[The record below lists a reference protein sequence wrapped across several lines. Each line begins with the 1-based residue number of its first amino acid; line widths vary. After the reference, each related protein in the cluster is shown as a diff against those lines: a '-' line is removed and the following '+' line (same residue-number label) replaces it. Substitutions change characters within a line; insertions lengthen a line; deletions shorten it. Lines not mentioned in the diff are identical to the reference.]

1 MFRYEFTLNI
11 YSNRK
16 DAMMEKRVVITG
28 RGLVTPLGNG
38 LAANLQAL
46 QEGKNGIVFMQE
58 WADMGLDS
66 HVAGASDREVDC
78 PVFNQK
84 NLRFMSPNSRFAV
97 AAAYEAL
104 REANIDP
111 ENLPESRIALINGCA
126 GSSYA
131 TAYENMNKFATTKK
145 VRACSPFAVPR
156 IMPSSAVANISLLF
170 KITGESYDISC
181 ACTSS
186 AQAIITAARLIKS
199 GDYDMVIAGGSEE
212 LSWGQAI
219 GFNSM
224 RALSKNYN
232 SCPEKAS
239 RPFDKNR
246 DGFVLAEGSGMLI
259 LESEEHALKRG
270 VMPKAVVSGY
280 YANSNAED
288 MVVPSADSTADVMG
302 NAIKRAGLTPED
314 IAYVN
319 THGTS
324 TPVGDPIE
332 LEGIRKVFGEN
343 SVVAINSTKSLTGHM
358 IGAAGA
364 VEAIFSTLMMENSF
378 LCKSANIDELD
389 PAIAWANILREKVD
403 KEFDHFLS
411 NSFGF
416 GGSNASIVIS
426 KYKN

>member
-1 MFRYEFTLNI
+1 ME
-11 YSNRK
+11 RK
-16 DAMMEKRVVITG
+16 VVITG

-38 LAANLQAL
+38 LANNLQAL
-46 QEGKNGIVFMQE
+46 KDGKSGIVFMQE

-66 HVAGASDREVDC
+66 HVAGASDREIEC
-78 PVFNQK
+78 PVLNQK

-97 AAAYEAL
+97 AATFEAL
-104 REANIDP
+104 QDAGFDP
-111 ENLPESRIALINGCA
+111 INLPAEKIALINGCA

-131 TAYENMNKFATTKK
+131 TAYENMNNFARTGR
-145 VRACSPFAVPR
+145 VRSCSPFAVPR

-186 AQAIITAARLIKS
+186 AQALISAARLIKS
-199 GDYDMVIAGGSEE
+199 GEYDMVIAGGSEE

-219 GFNSM
+219 GFNAM
-224 RALSKNYN
+224 RALSRNYN
-232 SCPEKAS
+232 STPEKAS

-246 DGFVLAEGSGMLI
+246 DGFVLAEGAGVLI

-270 VMPKAVVSGY
+270 VLPKGVISGY

-302 NAIKRAGLTPED
+302 NAIKRAGLTPAD
-314 IAYVN
+314 IAYIN

-324 TPVGDPIE
+324 TPVGDPVE
-332 LEGIRKVFGEN
+332 LNGIKKVFGED
-343 SVVAINSTKSLTGHM
+343 SPVAINSTKSLTGHM

-364 VEAIFSTLMMENSF
+364 VEGIFSMLMMENSF
-378 LCKSANIDELD
+378 VCKSANIEELD
-389 PAIAWANILREKVD
+389 PQAAWANIVREKVD
-403 KEFDHFLS
+403 MEFDHFLS